1 MAVKYSDV
9 LNDYYSDFKKFF
21 TKKYAWVIILAFAA
35 MPVLFSLS
43 TRELDI
49 PLSAVYFIP
58 VCFAVVSMMAHGVSL
73 PPVMYLM
80 PLSVSDR
87 KKYIDR
93 MVVCKIAV
101 PLLFTVVFDTLAAG
115 FIRFTPQTAAI
126 QFAAALCPA
135 VNCAL
140 NNECYES
147 NGKYVSALLY
157 NEPMVMAGIYFGEK
171 HSDNTAYTVVIFIM
185 LMIWNVIAGTIVL
198 IRWPKKREFCAR
210 FENTEIRGEE
220 E

>member
-21 TKKYAWVIILAFAA
+21 TNKYAWLIILAFAA
-35 MPVLFSLS
+35 MPVIFSLS
-43 TRELDI
+43 ARNVDI

-115 FIRFTPQTAAI
+115 FIRFTLQTAAI
-126 QFAAALCPA
+126 QFAAVLCPSA
-135 VNCAL
+135 TCAL
-140 NNECYES
+140 NSECYEPNS
-147 NGKYVSALLY
+147 KNTSAMLY
-157 NEPMVMAGIYFGEK
+157 TEPLIMSGMYFAEK
-171 HSDNTAYTVVIFIM
+171 HSDNTAYTVIFFTI
-185 LMIWNVIAGTIVL
+185 LMIWNGIAGTIVL